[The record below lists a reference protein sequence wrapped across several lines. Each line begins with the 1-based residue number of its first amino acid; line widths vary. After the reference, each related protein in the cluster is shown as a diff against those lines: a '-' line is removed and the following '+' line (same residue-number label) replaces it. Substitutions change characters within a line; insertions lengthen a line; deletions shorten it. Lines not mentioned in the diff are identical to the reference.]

1 VFRSTTP
8 PLAAHPRHPHFP
20 HSAAWPEGPPAP
32 SPTIIALDPSQ
43 ATLIALEHGPA
54 GIPPRGE
61 TRQRTK
67 SMSKE
72 KNRGNRE
79 AKKPKKDKPKVLA
92 TANSN
97 LGKPLDIG
105 NSKKGK

>member
-1 VFRSTTP
+1 LPRTP
-8 PLAAHPRHPHFP
+8 GIPISNTAPRGP
-20 HSAAWPEGPPAP
+20 AGPPAP